1 LLLPLKDDNPVS
13 SFPFVTIGIILANGF
28 IFFHQLTMDFAA
40 SQRFVF
46 QWGAIP
52 FQITHG
58 EVIHVL
64 PTIPLP
70 LTLFSSMFLHGGFL
84 HLFGN
89 MLYLWI
95 FGNNI
100 EDTLGHFRFLL
111 FYLVCGLSAGAA
123 QVLSDP
129 SSTVPMIGASGA
141 IGGILGAYLLLFP
154 TARILTLVFIF
165 IFIKIVRI
173 PALIILGFWFFIQIL
188 SVGGG
193 AISNVAFFAHI
204 GGFISGLVL
213 VKLFQPKQ
221 SRSRRKWA

>member
-1 LLLPLKDDNPVS
+1 LFLPLKDDNPVS
-13 SFPFVTIGIILANGF
+13 SFPFVTIGIILANGL
-28 IFFHQLTMDFAA
+28 IFFHQLNLDFAA
-40 SQRFVF
+40 SQRFIY

-52 FQITHG
+52 YQLTHG
-58 EVIHVL
+58 EVIHVN
-64 PTIPLP
+64 PTIPVP
-70 LTLFSSMFLHGGFL
+70 LTLFSSMFLHGGIL

-111 FYLVCGLSAGAA
+111 FYLVCGLCAGAA
-123 QVLSDP
+123 QVFSDP
-129 SSTVPMIGASGA
+129 NSAVPMIGASGA

-154 TARILTLVFIF
+154 RARILTLIFIV
-165 IFIKIVRI
+165 IFIKMVRI
-173 PALIILGFWFFIQIL
+173 PALIILGFWFFIQLL

-204 GGFISGLVL
+204 GGFIAGLVL
-213 VKLFQPKQ
+213 VKLFQPKPV
-221 SRSRRKWA
+221 RKKII